1 MVEDRKTK
9 KHLLSKTACI
19 RRVFRSGFYTFLS
32 LASALV
38 IFHISRS
45 CLYTS
50 LYVFLGCSLTKLP
63 PTSYFQYILDQEVN
77 SAFFQLSSILSIFK
91 MFKKRLNEI
100 KKKKLLVLSLQ
111 IQKMMKQVKLMKF
124 VLKCVSHLSHVLQK
138 NWFRKSCTS

>member
-9 KHLLSKTACI
+9 KHLLSKTVCI
-19 RRVFRSGFYTFLS
+19 RWVFSSGFYTFLS

-38 IFHISRS
+38 TFHFSRS
-45 CLYTS
+45 CLSTS

-63 PTSYFQYILDQEVN
+63 STLNFQYILDQEVN
-77 SAFFQLSSILSIFK
+77 FAFFQLSSILSIFK
-91 MFKKRLNEI
+91 MFKKRLIEI

-124 VLKCVSHLSHVLQK
+124 ILKCVSHLSYVWQK
-138 NWFRKSCTS
+138 NWFRK

>member
-9 KHLLSKTACI
+9 KHLLSKTVCI
-19 RRVFRSGFYTFLS
+19 RWVFRSGFYTFLS
-32 LASALV
+32 LASTLV
-38 IFHISRS
+38 TFHISRS
-45 CLYTS
+45 CLSTS

-63 PTSYFQYILDQEVN
+63 STSNFQYILDQEVN

-100 KKKKLLVLSLQ
+100 KKKKLLVLYLQ
-111 IQKMMKQVKLMKF
+111 IQKMMEQLKLMKF
-124 VLKCVSHLSHVLQK
+124 VLKCVLHLSYVWQK